1 MSTPK
6 RKTKVIDGIL
16 YQECRYCNEWHV
28 ADVKNFTKNNR
39 SPLGYSTL
47 CRNCKKEMD
56 KKYHSKIKADPVK
69 WAAALKRSNQN
80 KKANPNTQ
88 IGWTEYNS
96 RPEVKARKAAWSQK
110 HTVVK
115 ALTEEQYKLKIWRNA
130 KHRASSQG
138 IPFNIEIDDIIIPEK
153 CPLLGTVLTRGE
165 HTRWKHPEHTIS
177 LDKIIPELGYVKGNV
192 RIISTLA
199 NTMKSNATKD
209 QLLTF
214 AKNIESYMNGEDIVQ
229 TTENLES
236 VELED
241 KEPLS

>member
-1 MSTPK
+1 
-6 RKTKVIDGIL
+6 
-16 YQECRYCNEWHV
+16 
-28 ADVKNFTKNNR
+28 
-39 SPLGYSTL
+39 
-47 CRNCKKEMD
+47 
-56 KKYHSKIKADPVK
+56 
-69 WAAALKRSNQN
+69 
-80 KKANPNTQ
+80 
-88 IGWTEYNS
+88 
-96 RPEVKARKAAWSQK
+96 
-110 HTVVK
+110 
-115 ALTEEQYKLKIWRNA
+115 
-130 KHRASSQG
+130 
-138 IPFNIEIDDIIIPEK
+138 
-153 CPLLGTVLTRGE
+153 
-165 HTRWKHPEHTIS
+165 